1 MVRLCGDELVSRKTE
16 RRLGQISIPVKEN
29 NRIMVDLAMV
39 VRFNILAAAL
49 RVAANLFFEL
59 SICVVMSGCM
69 CACVDSN
76 FSKPCGS

>member
-1 MVRLCGDELVSRKTE
+1 MSLCQEKLNKGWADKYS
-16 RRLGQISIPVKEN
+16 GKEN
-29 NRIMVDLAMV
+29 KIEVDLAMV

>member
-1 MVRLCGDELVSRKTE
+1 MEWRQEKDM
-16 RRLGQISIPVKEN
+16 PVFMYIFLNKIE
-29 NRIMVDLAMV
+29 VDLTII

-49 RVAANLFFEL
+49 MVAANFIFEL

-76 FSKPCGS
+76 FSKPCVS

>member
-1 MVRLCGDELVSRKTE
+1 MGMSLCQEKLNKGWADKYS
-16 RRLGQISIPVKEN
+16 GKEN
-29 NRIMVDLAMV
+29 KIEVDLIMV

>member
-1 MVRLCGDELVSRKTE
+1 MSLCQEKLNKGWADKYS
-16 RRLGQISIPVKEN
+16 GKEN
-29 NRIMVDLAMV
+29 KIEVDLIMV

-69 CACVDSN
+69 CACVDSI

>member
-1 MVRLCGDELVSRKTE
+1 
-16 RRLGQISIPVKEN
+16 
-29 NRIMVDLAMV
+29 MVDLAMV
-39 VRFNILAAAL
+39 VRFNILAAEL

-69 CACVDSN
+69 CACVDSI

>member
-1 MVRLCGDELVSRKTE
+1 MGMSLCQEKLNKGWADKYSR
-16 RRLGQISIPVKEN
+16 KEN

>member
-1 MVRLCGDELVSRKTE
+1 MEWRQEKDM
-16 RRLGQISIPVKEN
+16 PVFMYIFLNKIE
-29 NRIMVDLAMV
+29 VDLTIIV
-39 VRFNILAAAL
+39 GFNILAVTL
-49 RVAANLFFEL
+49 KVAANFIFEL

>member
-1 MVRLCGDELVSRKTE
+1 MSLCQEKLNKGWADKYS
-16 RRLGQISIPVKEN
+16 GKEN
-29 NRIMVDLAMV
+29 KIEVDLIMV

>member
-1 MVRLCGDELVSRKTE
+1 MGMSLCQEKLNKGWADKDS
-16 RRLGQISIPVKEN
+16 GKEN
-29 NRIMVDLAMV
+29 KIEVDLIMV

>member
-1 MVRLCGDELVSRKTE
+1 
-16 RRLGQISIPVKEN
+16 
-29 NRIMVDLAMV
+29 MVDLAMV

-49 RVAANLFFEL
+49 RVAANLLFEL